1 MSEPS
6 VLPVQRFSPAPGIW
20 IDRTEKSV
28 SITGEMELFGPEA
41 TSARAQSVQD
51 TINNTWT
58 QTFPDGY
65 VVKCNVTVRH
75 RGPGV
80 KARDV
85 TQIEADKMSGP
96 SNVNRGWTSLG
107 SRRME
112 LNANEADAFTW
123 TAAHEFGHI
132 LGLDDRYSES
142 IMSKIKGSFGRQRS
156 TTVNPGY
163 EGNLMAVDKGTIAS
177 KNVRD
182 LAAENEPSRWWIN
195 DDDQVRDW
203 VNSHP
208 LSDITALSTAS
219 KLKMIHTL
227 MGGWISDS
235 DLQAIK
241 RIASSVTDAN
251 EADRLRKGVDMT
263 DFSSIGQRTEARVA
277 FAKMPQ

>member
-6 VLPVQRFSPAPGIW
+6 VLPVQRYSPAPAIW
-20 IDRTEKSV
+20 VDRTDKSIT
-28 SITGEMELFGPEA
+28 ITGEMELFGPEA
-41 TSARAQSVQD
+41 TSARAQSIQD
-51 TINNTWT
+51 SINNTWT
-58 QTFPDGY
+58 QTFTDGY
-65 VVKCNVTVRH
+65 VVKCNITVRH

-80 KARDV
+80 KAKDV
-85 TQIEADKMSGP
+85 TQIETDKMSGP

-112 LNANEADAFTW
+112 LNANESNAYTW
-123 TAAHEFGHI
+123 TPAHEFGHI
-132 LGLDDRYSES
+132 LGMDDRYSES
-142 IMSKIKGSFGRQRS
+142 IMSRIKGQFGGQR
-156 TTVNPGY
+156 TNTVHDGY
-163 EGNLMAVDKGTIAS
+163 AGNLMAVDNGKIES

-182 LAAENEPSRWWIN
+182 LAVENEPSRWWIN

-203 VNSHP
+203 VNAHP
-208 LSDITALSTAS
+208 LSDITKLSGDS
-219 KLKMIHTL
+219 KLRMIHTL

-241 RIASSVTDAN
+241 RIAASVTDAI

-263 DFSSIGQRTEARVA
+263 DFWSIGQRTAARVA